1 MCSWKGELG
10 KTRNWNVLSWKVW
23 IRAWSWTLSYIN
35 LTFQLLLT
43 NQNSIVA
50 TLILS
55 KLKQNC
61 SSVTFKLHA
70 ELFNFNPNFS
80 TSDRTFELLSIQ
92 FHVGLSYLKLSNF
105 CFFFSNALSNY
116 MYPHVNSIA
125 MQWLVM
131 QYLAMAA

>member
-70 ELFNFNPNFS
+70 ELSNFNPNFS

-92 FHVGLSYLKLSNF
+92 FYVGLSYLKLSNF
-105 CFFFSNALSNY
+105 CFFFNC
-116 MYPHVNSIA
+116 PFKQHVSHVFNRHA
-125 MQWLVM
+125 MTRHAIPCNDGLK
-131 QYLAMAA
+131 